1 MKQIIC
7 FIMALF
13 LVSALSAQSIR
24 LRVPDTTIV
33 VGNELV
39 LPVYADSS
47 LTGRNVVSYMVELSY
62 NGNILKP
69 LELIKAGTLSASFYM
84 DSQEVPTNK
93 FRVSGASATPLTGKG
108 VLFYVRFAT
117 LTNGGQNIGFTTTEF
132 NYLNEGSIP
141 IIFDAGNVNVLAR
154 PNINVTASTY
164 FVKTGD
170 PVQGYASGGKTPYT
184 WTVTDN
190 SVASVSSTGLV
201 TTVKHGQFRL
211 KAKDTDGY
219 FDSSAVI
226 RVAPFYVW
234 LRDTTEWQGTSVKI
248 PVYYRNL
255 SSLQVMSGEIAF
267 TYSGNVLSNP
277 TVDVA
282 GSLLEGIGSAQANA
296 GDGSV
301 QVAFANS
308 VSLAGNGVL
317 FYVRFDISSTT
328 TGSSSLNFT
337 GGTFNENSDVFTKNG
352 RFTTKNWPVINVNG
366 AAFMMAGQTYN
377 FTANPG
383 IAPYTWSTDNSNLA
397 TAAGNGTV
405 TAIRGGF
412 VDVMVKDNVGASG
425 AKKAIPVYDLLADIP
440 DTVAAEEDTFNLPIM
455 VSAIPNERT
464 YSSFDAEIA
473 FNNTY
478 LEFLDVVTAGTMSS
492 SFTVFKNLDGNEI
505 KIAAAGSGQLKQKGK
520 LIYLRFVLKP
530 GFNANSLAY
539 VNLTKLTL
547 NEGTPTVRTQN
558 GYIRAVKELVVRQSF
573 INQKAFNLWP
583 NPSKGEFVIQ
593 SRGLV
598 PTIESVEVYNLAG
611 ALLGR
616 YDGFNLNTMKI
627 SIEKAGIYLLR
638 IYTPEGVVVKRM
650 VIE

>member
-7 FIMALF
+7 FITALF
-13 LVSALSAQSIR
+13 LISALHAQSIR
-24 LRVPDTTIV
+24 IRVPDTTIV

-84 DSQEVPTNK
+84 ESQEVPTNK

-117 LTNGGQNIGFTTTEF
+117 LTNGGQNLGFTTTEF

-141 IIFDAGNVNVLAR
+141 LIFDAGNVNVLAK
-154 PNINVTASTY
+154 PNINVTANTY
-164 FVKTGD
+164 FVKMGD
-170 PVQGYASGGKTPYT
+170 PVQGFASGGKAPYT

-190 SVASVSSTGLV
+190 SVATVSSTGLA
-201 TTVKHGQFRL
+201 TTIKHGHFKF
-211 KAKDTDGY
+211 KASDADGY
-219 FDSSAVI
+219 FDSSAVV

-255 SSLQVMSGEIAF
+255 SSLNVMSGEIAF

-277 TVDVA
+277 TVDVT
-282 GSLLEGIGSAQANA
+282 GSLLSGIGSAQINA
-296 GDGSV
+296 ADGTV

-308 VSLAGNGVL
+308 VPMASNGVL
-317 FYVRFDISSTT
+317 FYVRFDISSTS
-328 TGSSSLNFT
+328 TGSSNLNFT

-383 IAPYTWSTDNSNLA
+383 IAPYTWSTNDANLA
-397 TAAGNGTV
+397 TAAGNGSIS
-405 TAIRGGF
+405 ALRGGF
-412 VDVMVKDNVGASG
+412 VDVLVKDDVGASG
-425 AKKAIPVYDLLADIP
+425 SKKAIPVYDLLADVS
-440 DTVAAEEDTFNLPIM
+440 DTTAAEEDTFNLPIM
-455 VSAIPNERT
+455 VTAIPNERS
-464 YSSFDAEIA
+464 YSSFDAEVT
-473 FNNTY
+473 FNSTY
-478 LEFLDVVTAGTMSS
+478 LEFLDVVTTGTLSS
-492 SFTVFKNLDGNEI
+492 SFTVFKSLDGNEL
-505 KIAAAGSGQLKQKGK
+505 KIAAAGSSQLKQKGK

-530 GFNANSLAY
+530 GFNANSQAY
-539 VNLTKLTL
+539 VNLNKLTF

-558 GYIRAVKELVVRQSF
+558 GYIRAVKELAVKQWFVDE
-573 INQKAFNLWP
+573 KAFNLWP

-593 SRGLV
+593 SRGFV
-598 PTIESVEVYNLAG
+598 PTIERVEVYDLTG
-611 ALLGR
+611 ALMNS
-616 YDGFNLNTMKI
+616 YNGFNLNTMKI
-627 SIEKAGIYLLR
+627 SIGKAGIYLLR
-638 IYTPEGVVVKRM
+638 INTPEGVLVKRI